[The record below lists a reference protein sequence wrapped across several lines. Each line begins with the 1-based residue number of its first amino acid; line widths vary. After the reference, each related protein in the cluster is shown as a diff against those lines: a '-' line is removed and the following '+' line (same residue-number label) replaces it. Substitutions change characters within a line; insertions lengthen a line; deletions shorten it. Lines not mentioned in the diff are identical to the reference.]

1 MNTAKKIPVAISEQ
15 ELLNISF
22 ETILPQNND
31 LRKQAEEE
39 INRTCKH
46 GSLNDL
52 IHLRMEVVSA
62 ITSNKFYL
70 KRIDDAIAKTLKG
83 DFNV

>member
-1 MNTAKKIPVAISEQ
+1 MNTAKKIPVQINEQ
-15 ELLNISF
+15 ELNIS
-22 ETILPQNND
+22 ETILAQKSD
-31 LRKQAEEE
+31 LRKQAEDE
-39 INRTCKH
+39 ILRICKH

-52 IHLRMEVVSA
+52 IHLRMEVVSE

-70 KRIDDAIAKTLKG
+70 KRIDDAIEKALRG